1 MAKRTITPEEK
12 QQIYALYQ
20 QGLKVGEIAEQM
32 RIENPQQ
39 VAGIL
44 RAAINFDKLPGQKQ
58 NPPREPK
65 FPPALQPAHMS
76 GAQPTHMSGPSATLE
91 APPPAT
97 PMFSQS
103 MPPPPPAPEFQQPLP
118 PPPAPRQV
126 FAPRAAAPQQQQPE
140 GDSFSSGWAQ
150 VQSYTGGF
158 NNQNLQT
165 RYLVY
170 RDEPADGIVGEHTSP
185 FAEVDLAKTYGRG
198 LYRVQRFDPGNPR
211 PYQTSVRVSEAY
223 GESRFPNREN
233 SAPARPN
240 WGRFGRPG
248 WQRQQEPRGQEEE
261 VRPVERPSIFEY
273 GRHSA
278 PASGDAAVEAIK
290 QMGEMNRKSLEL
302 TETSRRQ
309 GPDSFITK
317 FFNEQQMLWQR
328 QLEEGRRQD
337 DQRRRDEEEKWE
349 RRQKETEIEYRRRQ
363 EDEDKRHDRDLQ
375 RIKAEAESRSKE
387 AEAVRKQ
394 LMDVEAQ
401 KLRVIEEQNRAREL
415 ALQDE
420 LKRNREH
427 QKEQQTRLEAQLKDM
442 AESTASQMQEHQD
455 RLSKE
460 LERERQQLEREQ
472 KLKEKSLDKEH
483 ELQSKIL
490 DIKGAALE
498 NQSTN
503 EIFQVVNNVINKFS
517 SGLNQIIELKKMEAA
532 ATPETQAALVMKGHQ
547 DSTAAAAAERKAA
560 EVPGSAAEKA
570 ATAAAAGTQAPQP
583 EKGKNGNGQAAGPAG
598 ENQEVSM
605 KAMIRE
611 MVEKPFFKEVID
623 EWAMH
628 VENEQDGTTF
638 LNMYREW
645 MCDPNDPDG
654 RKATTMFAN
663 FIAPRT
669 WEQFYEIIKD
679 KLDKKVQAVFDLP
692 HAKVFY
698 ETFRGLLTEQIRA
711 FWEEFAQQREALN
724 AARKVS
730 QNGAEAPV
738 PARG

>member
-1 MAKRTITPEEK
+1 MPKRTITGEEK

-39 VAGIL
+39 VAGVI

-65 FPPALQPAHMS
+65 FPPMAQPAHMS
-76 GAQPTHMSGPSATLE
+76 GAATLE
-91 APPPAT
+91 APPPAA
-97 PMFSQS
+97 PMFSQPP
-103 MPPPPPAPEFQQPLP
+103 PPPPPAPEFQQP
-118 PPPAPRQV
+118 PPPAPRPV
-126 FAPRAAAPQQQQPE
+126 VMPRAAAPQQPD
-140 GDSFSSGWAQ
+140 GDGFSSGWSQ

-240 WGRFGRPG
+240 WGRFGRPN
-248 WQRQQEPRGQEEE
+248 WQRPQESRGQEEE

-302 TETSRRQ
+302 TEATRRQ
-309 GPDSFITK
+309 GPDNFITK

-349 RRQKETEIEYRRRQ
+349 RRQKEAELEHRRRQ
-363 EDEDKRHDRDLQ
+363 EEEEKRHDRDIQ
-375 RIKAEAESRSKE
+375 RIKAEAEARSKE

-394 LMDVEAQ
+394 LMDVEAA
-401 KLRVIEEQNRAREL
+401 KLKVVEEQNRVREL
-415 ALQDE
+415 ALKDE
-420 LKRNREH
+420 LTRNREH

-442 AESTASQMQEHQD
+442 AESTASQMQEHQE

-483 ELQSKIL
+483 ELQAKIL

-547 DSTAAAAAERKAA
+547 DQTAAAAAEKKA
-560 EVPGSAAEKA
+560 ETPGSVPATGAA
-570 ATAAAAGTQAPQP
+570 ATASAAPQP

-611 MVEKPFFKEVID
+611 MIDKPFFKEVID

-679 KLDKKVQAVFDLP
+679 KLDKKVQAIFDLP

-730 QNGAEAPV
+730 QNGAEAAV